1 MQMLSGCPEEYELDG
16 NLFPFMNPLIIIV
29 WKACGTQKNE
39 RALHI
44 YLFILFLGG
53 KLSAICWIF
62 SSFIRDMMNGRRDPL

>member
-44 YLFILFLGG
+44 YLFIYLFYFWGE
-53 KLSAICWIF
+53 
-62 SSFIRDMMNGRRDPL
+62 N